1 LEKNVT
7 PFIDIRYTILRTG
20 LIKMDIAI
28 EGVAP
33 YLGQTITDI
42 YGRKIGILVGV
53 YSDVDGKVSSFEIMT
68 NDASYETIT
77 VERFEHNVD
86 GLKLM
91 PEWLVEAKKLERKLD
106 ILKKRFKSLEELS
119 KKNQIPQHAYR
130 ELKEKFSKDL
140 DKLKIEIKNLKDIL
154 RKRTYELENFILHI
168 EKALTHLLISYTSG
182 ELPENGFKISAD
194 FMRFAKQAAME
205 ERKDVEKHIS
215 LIDKLEQELISVV
228 SQPQEEIQITSP
240 TAAQQPIAVKVVT
253 G

>member
-1 LEKNVT
+1 
-7 PFIDIRYTILRTG
+7 
-20 LIKMDIAI
+20 MDIAI

-194 FMRFAKQAAME
+194 FMRFAKQAAIE

-228 SQPQEEIQITSP
+228 SQPQEEIQIASP

>member
-1 LEKNVT
+1 
-7 PFIDIRYTILRTG
+7 
-20 LIKMDIAI
+20 MDIAI

-228 SQPQEEIQITSP
+228 SQPQEEIQIASP

>member
-1 LEKNVT
+1 
-7 PFIDIRYTILRTG
+7 
-20 LIKMDIAI
+20 MDIAI

-53 YSDVDGKVSSFEIMT
+53 YSDVDGKVSSFEIMS

-77 VERFEHNVD
+77 VERFEHNID

-140 DKLKIEIKNLKDIL
+140 DKLKIEIKNLKDVL

-182 ELPENGFKISAD
+182 ELPENGFKVSAD

>member
-1 LEKNVT
+1 
-7 PFIDIRYTILRTG
+7 
-20 LIKMDIAI
+20 MDIAI